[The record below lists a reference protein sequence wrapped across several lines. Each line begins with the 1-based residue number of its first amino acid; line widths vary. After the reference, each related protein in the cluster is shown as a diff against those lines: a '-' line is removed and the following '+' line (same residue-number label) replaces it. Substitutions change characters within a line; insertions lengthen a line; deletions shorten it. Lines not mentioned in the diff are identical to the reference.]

1 MLVIDGS
8 NWEMQDHQRRS
19 LSLEQ
24 DMAHDTSVKSG
35 NVAVQPRGREVERK
49 QDGKAPSRVAPATRR
64 LEAFF
69 RLRFAQ
75 PIWQPRLRP
84 TNLPEIVLRHCI
96 LPILLGHNRVLP
108 SRHSVAIQIGCL
120 ALAVL
125 HVQKDR

>member
-24 DMAHDTSVKSG
+24 DMARDTSVKSG

-69 RLRFAQ
+69 RSGFAQ

-96 LPILLGHNRVLP
+96 LPILLGHKGTSFSPQCGN
-108 SRHSVAIQIGCL
+108 S
-120 ALAVL
+120 
-125 HVQKDR
+125 D